1 MKRNQ
6 SQSPMQQ
13 NAGQSA
19 GGSQQ
24 RTSEKARRRKRKCAG
39 VNYARM
45 VLGVIAIVFV
55 IVITGVQAS
64 GWEAINDALFGH
76 ITAFEVIRQAVI
88 VILSICVGWWIKKPY
103 KVYIKGNEK
112 QKRSEADEQ
121 KAEE

>member
-6 SQSPMQQ
+6 SQSAMQK
-13 NAGQSA
+13 AGQSA

-39 VNYARM
+39 VNYVRM

>member
-1 MKRNQ
+1 MKNQ
-6 SQSPMQQ
+6 GQSAMQ
-13 NAGQSA
+13 NASQSA

-39 VNYARM
+39 VNLARM

-112 QKRSEADEQ
+112 QQHSEAEQ

>member
-6 SQSPMQQ
+6 SQSAMQQ

-24 RTSEKARRRKRKCAG
+24 RTSEKPRRRKRKCAG
-39 VNYARM
+39 VNYVRM
-45 VLGVIAIVFV
+45 FLGLIAIIFV

-64 GWEAINDALFGH
+64 GWEAIADALFGG
-76 ITAFEVIRQAVI
+76 ITWIEVIRYVVI
-88 VILSICVGWWIKKPY
+88 VALSMAVGYWIKKPY
-103 KVYIKGNEK
+103 KVYMRGNNSN
-112 QKRSEADEQ
+112 KRSEANEQ

>member
-6 SQSPMQQ
+6 SQSAMQK
-13 NAGQSA
+13 AGQSA
-19 GGSQQ
+19 SGSQQ
-24 RTSEKARRRKRKCAG
+24 RTPEKARRRKRKCAG

>member
-6 SQSPMQQ
+6 SQSAMQK
-13 NAGQSA
+13 AGQSTS
-19 GGSQQ
+19 GSQQ
-24 RTSEKARRRKRKCAG
+24 RTPETHRRKRKCAG

>member
-1 MKRNQ
+1 MRNQ
-6 SQSPMQQ
+6 SQSAMQ
-13 NAGQSA
+13 NVGQSA
-19 GGSQQ
+19 GVSQQ

-39 VNYARM
+39 VNVARM
-45 VLGVIAIVFV
+45 LLGVIAIVFV

-76 ITAFEVIRQAVI
+76 ITAFEVIRQAAI

-112 QKRSEADEQ
+112 QQSEAEQ

>member
-1 MKRNQ
+1 MRK
-6 SQSPMQQ
+6 SQSAMQK

-19 GGSQQ
+19 GVSQQ

-39 VNYARM
+39 VNVARM
-45 VLGVIAIVFV
+45 LLGVIAIVFV

-76 ITAFEVIRQAVI
+76 ITAIGVIRQAAI

-112 QKRSEADEQ
+112 QQHSEAEQ